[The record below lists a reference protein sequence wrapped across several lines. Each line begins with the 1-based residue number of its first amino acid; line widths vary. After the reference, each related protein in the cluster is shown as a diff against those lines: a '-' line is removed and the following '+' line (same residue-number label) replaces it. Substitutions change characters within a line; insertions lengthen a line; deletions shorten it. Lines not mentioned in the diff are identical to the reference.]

1 MLMND
6 LGIQDRELLLLEL
19 PARAESC
26 GVELRND
33 CTEESP
39 IEQCLRA
46 VLGVSET

>member
-1 MLMND
+1 MTWEFN
-6 LGIQDRELLLLEL
+6 IELLLLEF
-19 PARAESC
+19 PGRAESC

-39 IEQCLRA
+39 IEQCLRT